1 MHEYDLQGGT
11 GGLNS
16 GLVDFELEVTP
27 FWPGELPIQP
37 QTQQPKQTLAER
49 GMINPTNPTQ
59 LSDH

>member
-37 QTQQPKQTLAER
+37 QTQQPKQTQAES
-49 GMINPTNPTQ
+49 GMI
-59 LSDH
+59 